1 MERVLKHGIA
11 GAVRS
16 YRKEQNRVVCKR
28 TFFGS
33 VAGLLAVPPS
43 LAAVSSIGA
52 TDGTPPPPSA
62 SQDFAPEGSA
72 AAELA
77 VKKATLLIESASP
90 SRFRFSILD
99 R

>member
-33 VAGLLAVPPS
+33 VAGLPAVPPS
-43 LAAVSSIGA
+43 LAAVSSI
-52 TDGTPPPPSA
+52 TDGAPPPPSA